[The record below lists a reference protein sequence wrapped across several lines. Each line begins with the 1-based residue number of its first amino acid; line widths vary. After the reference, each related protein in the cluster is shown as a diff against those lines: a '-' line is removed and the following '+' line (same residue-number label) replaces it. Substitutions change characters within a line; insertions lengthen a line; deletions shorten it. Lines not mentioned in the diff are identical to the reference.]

1 VRAES
6 SLVGIGR
13 IDVPGTGPYREG
25 GGVRFLFGRPLYNC
39 SAHLE
44 DNSDANVDLAI
55 RDPSEPPFP
64 FRSLTRLRRAEAAL
78 WLFLALQNESTSREK
93 TTTMEI

>member
-1 VRAES
+1 MFQVQAHIVKEAAS
-6 SLVGIGR
+6 ASCS
-13 IDVPGTGPYREG
+13 
-25 GGVRFLFGRPLYNC
+25 GRPLRNC

-44 DNSDANVDLAI
+44 DNSNVSVDLAT

-64 FRSLTRLRRAEAAL
+64 FRSLTRLRRAEASSLAI
-78 WLFLALQNESTSREK
+78 LALQNESTSREK